1 MLNSMSKERR
11 FELLSDRKVM
21 NEGLGTDELWT
32 PEQVKRL
39 VQLERED
46 ARLAERRKYL
56 KQAPAIMDRI
66 ATMMPN
72 EKREVE

>member
-1 MLNSMSKERR
+1 MHEKNTMSKERR

-21 NEGLGTDELWT
+21 NEGLGTSELWT

-46 ARLAERRKYL
+46 ARLAARSSARL
-56 KQAPAIMDRI
+56 TPTI
-66 ATMMPN
+66 ARSS
-72 EKREVE
+72 KG